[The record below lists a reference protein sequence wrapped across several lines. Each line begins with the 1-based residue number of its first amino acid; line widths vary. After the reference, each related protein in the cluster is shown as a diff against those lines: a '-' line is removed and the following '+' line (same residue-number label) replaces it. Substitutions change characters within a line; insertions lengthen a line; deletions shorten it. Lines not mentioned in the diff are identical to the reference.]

1 MSNTK
6 HVTYALI
13 YGLIGVA
20 VVVCAVA
27 AAHALW
33 QIGVYTWGVT

>member
-6 HVTYALI
+6 FLAYSIA
-13 YGLIGVA
+13 YGLIVVA

-27 AAHALW
+27 AVHALW
-33 QIGVYTWGVT
+33 QIGVYTWKVT